1 MKPQEC
7 VLGGLRWAFCLRDRE
22 PVQSGS
28 CARAGGVLAI
38 LLLVPLA
45 VLAADGGAPKKVDP
59 AFEQITDDPKL
70 PRVLLMG

>member
-45 VLAADGGAPKKVDP
+45 ADGGPLKKVDP
-59 AFEQITDDPKL
+59 AFELITDDPKL